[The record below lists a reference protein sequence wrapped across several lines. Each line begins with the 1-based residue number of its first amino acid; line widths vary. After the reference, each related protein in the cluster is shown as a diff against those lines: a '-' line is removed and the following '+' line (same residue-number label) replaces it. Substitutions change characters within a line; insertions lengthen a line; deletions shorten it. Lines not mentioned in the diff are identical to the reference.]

1 MTRVLPGV
9 YISLNDYST
18 IPEGQNNLSVGYV
31 LKANRGPIGQ
41 CELVTSPTEFL
52 TKYTFSGSPSTKD
65 DPTFWS
71 ILQVLRQ
78 TNQVYVVRVAKD
90 AKFGGL
96 VVKKEKAISGKVIK
110 TIKATY
116 TKEEDITT
124 YTDGGKIRISGDA
137 SASIAKD
144 DIIRLN
150 GNKKLEGRY
159 KVESC
164 TYVPESGQDGY
175 TEVVCAITQKT
186 SYVMMMYDFTA
197 TESDD
202 VKAFKTVA
210 PVTLS
215 AGGVPAD
222 PKTYTFDEDN
232 DLFLITGVDEGAYNN
247 DIAITIQ
254 SYLESPDQVNEAGT
268 FLVSVYDAN
277 TGALLEDQ
285 FMCTRT
291 EGSKA
296 LNGTPTY
303 IETVLE
309 NSNYIRA
316 YNNTK
321 LSSDILPDNVYL
333 TVENNKITA
342 PKLGGGS
349 NGSTCD
355 VYDRIKALDVYADK
369 TIPVSILANGADE
382 DTEADNKLY
391 QQQLID
397 IAETRK
403 DCVAFLSS
411 FLKNE
416 GAKLNSDKASNV
428 IDYKKGLGSTSFY
441 ATMYAPHVNYP
452 DVFNSRTVKLGAD
465 ATAIAGWLN
474 VIANQGYPFAYA
486 GPTYG
491 LVSGV
496 TTDWKIGDTSGE
508 ATQLNNASVNYIAYD
523 AKVGRYYMQTQNTL
537 QTANSALRNLG
548 AVLNVLDIKETFAV
562 YFKEYLQRP
571 ITSSLR
577 AEILLRGNDQM
588 KLMLSQGRVTDYS
601 FVDASTDA
609 DIADNTL
616 RYVLTL
622 ALTPYAQKIYLVM
635 NIVNQ
640 SFDFSILQSA

>member
-1 MTRVLPGV
+1 MVRTLPGV

-18 IPEGQNNLSVGYV
+18 LPEGQNNLTVGYV
-31 LKANRGPIGQ
+31 LKANRGPLNK
-41 CELVTSPTEFL
+41 CELVTSPTDFL
-52 TKYTFSGSPSTKD
+52 TKYTFTGSPAPND
-65 DPTFWS
+65 DTTFWS

-78 TNQVYVVRVAKD
+78 TNQVYVVRVAKN

-96 VVKKEKAISGKVIK
+96 LIKKQPEAEGRVL
-110 TIKATY
+110 
-116 TKEEDITT
+116 TT
-124 YTDGGKIRISGDA
+124 TLPELQSSSTSVYVNGGKITVAGDA
-137 SASIAKD
+137 TAVATTNS
-144 DIIRLN
+144 IIRLF
-150 GNKKLEGRY
+150 GNKDIQGRY
-159 KVESC
+159 KVISSSYTPVSGQAGSTEIVLA
-164 TYVPESGQDGY
+164 VPEAGEKDFIKMPKAY
-175 TEVVCAITQKT
+175 TAE
-186 SYVMMMYDFTA
+186 
-197 TESDD
+197 
-202 VKAFKTVA
+202 
-210 PVTLS
+210 
-215 AGGVPAD
+215 
-222 PKTYTFDEDN
+222 DEDN
-232 DLFLITGVDEGAYNN
+232 VRLYKVVESTALVAGLTPEEVEGYATGTSFTSDDLFLITGVDEGAYNN
-247 DIAITIQ
+247 DIAISIT
-254 SYLESPDQVNEAGT
+254 SCTESPDDLDQGNVFT
-268 FLVSVYDAN
+268 ISVYDAN
-277 TGALLEDQ
+277 TGALLENQ
-285 FMCTRT
+285 FMCSRDPQ
-291 EGSKA
+291 GKA
-296 LNGTPTY
+296 FDGTATYLN
-303 IETVLE
+303 TVLE
-309 NSNYIRA
+309 ASAYIRG
-316 YNNTK
+316 YNN
-321 LSSDILPDNVYL
+321 DNVEAKYFPSD
-333 TVENNKITA
+333 VFNA
-342 PKLGGGS
+342 KLGGGT
-349 NGSTCD
+349 NGDEVTEAD
-355 VYDRIKALDVYADK
+355 MINGLQLYADK
-369 TIPVSILANGADE
+369 TIPVSILGNGS
-382 DTEADNKLY
+382 TESKLF
-391 QQQLID
+391 QQQMIN

-403 DCVAFLSS
+403 DCVAFINDKLTDE
-411 FLKNE
+411 K
-416 GAKLNSDKASNV
+416 ATLNSTKAEN
-428 IDYKKGLGSTSFY
+428 IINYKKGELGSTSFY

-508 ATQLNNASVNYIAYD
+508 AERLNDASINYVAYD

-537 QTANSALRNLG
+537 QIANSALRNLG

>member
-1 MTRVLPGV
+1 MTRILPGV

-18 IPEGQNNLSVGYV
+18 LPEGQNNLTVGYV
-31 LKANRGPIGQ
+31 LKANRGPLNK
-41 CELVTSPTEFL
+41 CELVTSLTDFL
-52 TKYTFSGSPSTKD
+52 TKYTFTGSPAPND
-65 DPTFWS
+65 DTTFWS

-78 TNQVYVVRVAKD
+78 TNQVYVVRVAKN

-96 VVKKEKAISGKVIK
+96 LIKKQPEAEGRVLTTTLPELQSGSTSV
-110 TIKATY
+110 Y
-116 TKEEDITT
+116 VN
-124 YTDGGKIRISGDA
+124 GGKITVAGDA
-137 SASIAKD
+137 TAVAKANS
-144 DIIRLN
+144 IIRLF
-150 GNKKLEGRY
+150 GNKDIQGRY
-159 KVESC
+159 KVTSSAF
-164 TYVPESGQDGY
+164 TPVSGQDGSTEIVLAVPEAGEKDFIKMPKAY
-175 TEVVCAITQKT
+175 TAE
-186 SYVMMMYDFTA
+186 
-197 TESDD
+197 
-202 VKAFKTVA
+202 
-210 PVTLS
+210 
-215 AGGVPAD
+215 
-222 PKTYTFDEDN
+222 DEDN
-232 DLFLITGVDEGAYNN
+232 VRLYKVVEPTALVAGLTPEEVEGYATGTSFTSDDLFLITGVDEGAYNN
-247 DIAITIQ
+247 DIAISIT
-254 SYLESPDQVNEAGT
+254 SCTESPDDLDQGNVFTIN
-268 FLVSVYDAN
+268 VYDAN
-277 TGALLEDQ
+277 TGALLENQ
-285 FMCTRT
+285 FMCSRDPQ
-291 EGSKA
+291 GKA
-296 LNGTPTY
+296 FDGTATYLN
-303 IETVLE
+303 TVLE
-309 NSNYIRA
+309 ASAYIRG
-316 YNNTK
+316 YNNDDVK
-321 LSSDILPDNVYL
+321 AECFPSDVFN
-333 TVENNKITA
+333 A
-342 PKLGGGS
+342 KLGGGT
-349 NGSTCD
+349 NGDEVTETD
-355 VYDRIKALDVYADK
+355 MIGGLQLYADK
-369 TIPVSILANGADE
+369 TVAISILGNGS
-382 DTEADNKLY
+382 TESKLF
-391 QQQLID
+391 QQQMIN

-403 DCVAFLSS
+403 DCVAFINDKLTDE
-411 FLKNE
+411 K
-416 GAKLNSDKASNV
+416 ATLNSTKAEN
-428 IDYKKGLGSTSFY
+428 IINYKKGELGSTSFY

-508 ATQLNNASVNYIAYD
+508 AERLNDASINYVAYD

-537 QTANSALRNLG
+537 QIANSALRNLG

>member
-1 MTRVLPGV
+1 MTRILPGV

-18 IPEGQNNLSVGYV
+18 LPEGQNNLTVGYV
-31 LKANRGPIGQ
+31 LKANRGPLNK
-41 CELVTSPTEFL
+41 CELVTSPTDFL
-52 TKYTFSGSPSTKD
+52 TKYTFTGSPAPND
-65 DPTFWS
+65 DTTFWS

-78 TNQVYVVRVAKD
+78 TNQVYVVRVAKN

-96 VVKKEKAISGKVIK
+96 LIKKQPEAEGRVLTTTLPELQSGSTSV
-110 TIKATY
+110 Y
-116 TKEEDITT
+116 VN
-124 YTDGGKIRISGDA
+124 GGKITVAGDA
-137 SASIAKD
+137 TAVATANS
-144 DIIRLN
+144 IIRLF
-150 GNKKLEGRY
+150 GNKDIQGRY
-159 KVESC
+159 KVTSSAYTPVSGQAGSTEIVLA
-164 TYVPESGQDGY
+164 VPEDG
-175 TEVVCAITQKT
+175 EK
-186 SYVMMMYDFTA
+186 DFIKMPKA
-197 TESDD
+197 YSAEDEDD
-202 VKAFKTVA
+202 VRLYKVVEPTAR
-210 PVTLS
+210 VTGLTPEEVEGYATGTS
-215 AGGVPAD
+215 FTSD
-222 PKTYTFDEDN
+222 

-247 DIAITIQ
+247 DIAISIT
-254 SYLESPDQVNEAGT
+254 SCTESPDALDQGNVFTIN
-268 FLVSVYDAN
+268 VYDAN
-277 TGALLEDQ
+277 TGALLENQ
-285 FMCTRT
+285 FMCSRDPQ
-291 EGSKA
+291 GKA
-296 LNGTPTY
+296 FDGTATYLN
-303 IETVLE
+303 TVLE
-309 NSNYIRA
+309 ASAYIRG
-316 YNNTK
+316 YNN
-321 LSSDILPDNVYL
+321 DNVKAECFPSD
-333 TVENNKITA
+333 VFNA
-342 PKLGGGS
+342 KLGGGTD
-349 NGSTCD
+349 GDEVTETD
-355 VYDRIKALDVYADK
+355 MIGGLQLYADK
-369 TIPVSILANGADE
+369 TVAVSILGNGS
-382 DTEADNKLY
+382 TESKLF
-391 QQQLID
+391 QQQMIN

-403 DCVAFLSS
+403 DCVAFINDKLADE
-411 FLKNE
+411 K
-416 GAKLNSDKASNV
+416 ATLNSTKAEN
-428 IDYKKGLGSTSFY
+428 IINYKKGELGSTSFY

-508 ATQLNNASVNYIAYD
+508 AERLNDASINYVAYD

-537 QTANSALRNLG
+537 QIANSALRNLG